1 VRRVRSLGLVVA
13 AFALAVSTAAG
24 CASPTDTGQQAGGTP
39 QAPQNTAP
47 NTTAP
52 NATAP
57 NTATGTEQLR
67 FTAKTVDGK
76 DFSGQSLAGKPA
88 VLWFWA
94 PWCPVCQREA
104 PTVAKVAQANTAV
117 TFIGVAAQDKVPAM
131 REFVAKYHMESFTHL
146 ADLDASVWTRFGVTA
161 QPAFAFIGKDGT
173 VDVVKGTLS
182 EQDLTA
188 RVSTLAG
195 A

>member
-1 VRRVRSLGLVVA
+1 MKLVRSLGLVIA
-13 AFALAVSTAAG
+13 AFALVAGCGSPGTAA
-24 CASPTDTGQQAGGTP
+24 AA
-39 QAPQNTAP
+39 
-47 NTTAP
+47 
-52 NATAP
+52 
-57 NTATGTEQLR
+57 EQLR
-67 FTAKTVDGK
+67 FTVQTVDGK
-76 DFSGQSLAGKPA
+76 DFSGQSLAGRPA

-104 PTVAKVAQANTAV
+104 PTVAKVAQANTGV
-117 TFIGVAAQDKVPAM
+117 TFVGVAARDEVPAM
-131 REFVAKYHMESFTHL
+131 QEFVSTYKMDSFAHL

-161 QPAFAFIGKDGT
+161 QPAFAFIGADGS

-188 RVSTLAG
+188 RVGMLAK